1 MVRFYIVNYKTW
13 SHHIVIVVITYM
25 IPDCDIIKHMLSTD
39 ASMSEAFPKSRLQ
52 CWGYTPILY
61 SLPYTSGHCKFNCPL
76 KEKI

>member
-1 MVRFYIVNYKTW
+1 MVRFYIVNYKNW

-52 CWGYTPILY
+52 CWGYSPILPQVTAN
-61 SLPYTSGHCKFNCPL
+61 SIVHLKRKF
-76 KEKI
+76 KMWGK

>member
-1 MVRFYIVNYKTW
+1 
-13 SHHIVIVVITYM
+13 M